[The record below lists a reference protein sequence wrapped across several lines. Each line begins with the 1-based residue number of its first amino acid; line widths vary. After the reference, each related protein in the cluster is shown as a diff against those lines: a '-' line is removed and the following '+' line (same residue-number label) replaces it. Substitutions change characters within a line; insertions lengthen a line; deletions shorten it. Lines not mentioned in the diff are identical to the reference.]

1 MNKNTHKKYL
11 PVQMAHKLHSPPSV
25 HFSWRMGRSQCLNAL
40 PASCSKTCGSLASDA
55 DYEYAGSH
63 QDPLSRPPLPL
74 WSMALLLFAERV
86 ETI

>member
-55 DYEYAGSH
+55 DMNM
-63 QDPLSRPPLPL
+63 QDPTRTPYPDHPCHSGAWLS
-74 WSMALLLFAERV
+74 SCLLRE
-86 ETI
+86 